1 MAAPT
6 WMQNFG
12 DRLTG
17 TDLSG
22 RKAAAAAELQKKAAA
37 KAAAEQ
43 AERDAAKKKVEAITF
58 KNGGM
63 VKMTPKSTPY
73 KCGGKVK

>member
-6 WMQNFG
+6 WMQNLG

-22 RKAAAAAELQKKAAA
+22 RKAAAAAEAQKKAAE

-43 AERDAAKKKVEAITF
+43 AERDAAKKKVDAIQF
-58 KNGGM
+58 RNGGL
-63 VKMTPKSTPY
+63 VKMTKSSTPY
-73 KCGGKVK
+73 KRK